1 MDTVGPHIYHYLH
14 HPLFSSGEAM
24 LYYAL
29 EHLVFTGA
37 ITFDHSRVHP
47 GHDDHRLVDRLFL
60 HRAAGTEATG
70 PEGAALDLIPRGE
83 AYSLADLRRKIDH
96 VYPDLHAFKAGPMQE
111 HLLGQGLL
119 SSPSFTTAEGR
130 KAYRHVHHL
139 LHQVEHEEEHL
150 LADAARLHGRLA
162 ELGSNVVLLHH
173 GFLEKLRD
181 RNDLEPLLK
190 TVLILQTFLESGGY
204 FHTRRMG

>member
-37 ITFDHSRVHP
+37 ITFDHERVHP
-47 GHDDHRLVDRLFL
+47 GHGERHVVDRLFL

-204 FHTRRMG
+204 HDTKVMG

>member
-37 ITFDHSRVHP
+37 ITFDHERVHP
-47 GHDDHRLVDRLFL
+47 GHGERHVVDRLFL

-70 PEGAALDLIPRGE
+70 PEDAALDLIPRGE

-111 HLLGQGLL
+111 HLLAQGLL
-119 SSPSFTTAEGR
+119 TSPLFASAEGR
-130 KAYRHVHHL
+130 QAYRRVHHPL
-139 LHQVEHEEEHL
+139 NQVEHEEDRL
-150 LADAARLHGRLA
+150 LADPPQLHARLA
-162 ELGSNVVLLHH
+162 ELGSNAVLLHH
-173 GFLEKLRD
+173 GILEKLRD
-181 RNDLEPLLK
+181 LPDLAPRLK
-190 TVLILQTFLESGGY
+190 TMLVMQKFLESGGFY
-204 FHTRRMG
+204 RTRMMG